1 MRVVCPPVG
10 GGTVSHLLQITSN
23 NCFTTHLAI
32 SSSTFCCIEAIM
44 RDQFIG
50 IIREVGEDI
59 FLAIEVQPASK
70 RNNIEGINMWRKRL
84 QIAVKSLPQK
94 GAANEEVCA
103 LISEKWGIS
112 FSLVSI
118 ERGHKSR
125 QKTVRI
131 KQISLDEITLH
142 LEQLAG
148 VN

>member
-1 MRVVCPPVG
+1 
-10 GGTVSHLLQITSN
+10 
-23 NCFTTHLAI
+23 
-32 SSSTFCCIEAIM
+32 M